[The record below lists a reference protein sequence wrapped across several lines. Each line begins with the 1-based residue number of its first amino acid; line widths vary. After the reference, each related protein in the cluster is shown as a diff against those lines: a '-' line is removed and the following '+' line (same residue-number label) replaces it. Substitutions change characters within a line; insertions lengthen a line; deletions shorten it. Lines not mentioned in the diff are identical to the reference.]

1 MKYYLT
7 IDAGTS
13 VIKSVLFNTNFKE
26 VLSYSIKNPVNI
38 DQNGKSEIDMND
50 FWILTTKCIKILI
63 NKSQVKSQSII
74 GIGIT
79 GNMVGF
85 WSIDHNYKPVR
96 KAILWNDTR
105 SHKIFKNDKIFDQ
118 VYNLTGS
125 IVQFG
130 CTIPILKWISVF
142 EKKNLN
148 KIKFILTCKDWLR
161 FNLTNKIYN
170 DQTEVSVFPGDI
182 KHKKLSKKIFEIF
195 DLNTKYFK
203 LFPEVKKSND
213 LGGYI
218 TKKAAKMTSLKEG
231 TPVIIGCGDVIAS
244 TLGAGGI
251 NHNKKISI
259 VGTTCHNIIIKNK
272 PKISKDNSGLFF
284 ASLNNTWLET
294 KINVAGTTNIDWVIN
309 NFYRNSK
316 KYSDKIKIINN
327 FENKYL
333 KNNFNENSLI
343 FLPYLNYGGSISPF
357 VNLNSKAEIFGILP
371 HHNNFDIM
379 TSCYEGLALSIKD
392 CYGNKINKKDN
403 LYLAGGASKSKI
415 LPQLISN
422 ALNAKVKILI
432 NSELGALGVSFL
444 IDSYINK
451 KNLKNLINTHQKI
464 GHIYTPNKKHSKY
477 LNNKYRKYKQLRESL
492 VNIW

>member
-13 VIKSVLFNTNFKE
+13 VIKAVLFDINFKE
-26 VLSYSIKNPVNI
+26 VFSYGIKNPVII
-38 DQNGKSEIDMND
+38 DENGNSEIDMND
-50 FWILTTKCIKILI
+50 FWILTTKCIKTII
-63 NKSQVKSQSII
+63 NKSKVKSELII
-74 GIGIT
+74 GIGVT

-85 WSIDHNYKPVR
+85 WSIDHNNKSVR

-105 SHKIFKNDKIFDQ
+105 SQKIFKKDKIFDQ

-130 CTIPILKWISVF
+130 CTIPILKWISVY
-142 EKKNLN
+142 EKNNLK
-148 KIKFILTCKDWLR
+148 KIKYILTCKDWLR
-161 FNLTNKIYN
+161 YNLTNKIFN
-170 DQTEVSVFPGDI
+170 DETEVAVFPGDI
-182 KHKKLSKKIFEIF
+182 KNKKLSNKIFKIF
-195 DLNTKYFK
+195 NLDTKYFK

-218 TKKAAKMTSLKEG
+218 TKKAAKLTNLKEG

-259 VGTTCHNIIIKNK
+259 IGTTCHNIIVKNS

-357 VNLNSKAEIFGILP
+357 VNLSSKAEIFGILP

-422 ALNAKVKILI
+422 ALNVKVKILI
-432 NSELGALGVSFL
+432 NSELGALGISFL

-464 GHIYTPNKKHSKY
+464 GHIYTPNRKHSKY
-477 LNNKYRKYKQLRESL
+477 LNNKYRKYKQLREAL